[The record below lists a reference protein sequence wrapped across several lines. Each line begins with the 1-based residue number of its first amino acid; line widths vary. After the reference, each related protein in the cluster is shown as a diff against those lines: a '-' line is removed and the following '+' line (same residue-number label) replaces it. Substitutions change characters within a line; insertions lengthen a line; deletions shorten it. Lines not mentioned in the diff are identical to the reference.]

1 MGETTRSTLLVVG
14 YGNPLRQ
21 DDGFG
26 YQVAERLL
34 EMLLEHVQ
42 VIACHQLTPELAEP
56 LSRSEAAVFVD
67 AKWGE
72 PVGLLE
78 WQPVSSATAGGAPFA
93 HSLTAADLMALAH
106 TLYGS
111 APTQAYLLTVRSVHF
126 AHGERLSPAVEEAIP
141 HAITQIVQ
149 FLHRLQQ

>member
-1 MGETTRSTLLVVG
+1 MAETTRSALLVVG

-34 EMLLEHVQ
+34 EILAEEAQ
-42 VIACHQLTPELAEP
+42 VIPCHQLTPELAEP
-56 LSRSEAAVFVD
+56 LSRSEAVAFVD

-78 WQPVSSATAGGAPFA
+78 WQPVGTAPAGGASFA

-111 APTQAYLLTVRSVHF
+111 VPTQAYLLTVRSVHF
-126 AHGERLSPAVEEAIP
+126 AHGEGLSPAVEEAVP
-141 HAITQIVQ
+141 HAVTQIVQ
-149 FLHRLQQ
+149 FLRRLHR